1 MKPRIERIKVKRG
14 GPLEKDFEI
23 QPGDLNLIYGLN
35 ETGKTYLVESLVRL
49 LFKTQGRDAPEWKLR
64 EWDANG
70 KILVS
75 GIEEEGQATSF
86 GKTSKKLEDYRC
98 GEDDHLPRDFSRLL
112 VVRAGETVLSGDPG
126 EDGINRDILKDYLS
140 EERLLDELLERISIT
155 IQGAQVEEKAIV
167 GDNRGE
173 VRKQKGL
180 KKGVSNLNELLEEV
194 KQNFSEGP
202 VSILRKE
209 LEARQ
214 EMHEDL
220 GRARRHQAYLLRSN
234 LKDLEEDKPALEGL
248 EILGEME
255 SSIDQYDGK
264 VSEGVLLEKELK
276 ELQDAVGKR
285 QWCEEALK
293 NYDEIVN
300 RRSVKGQERAWG
312 IGAACA
318 LIASVAGGFIGQKW
332 LLGAGAVLSLVC
344 GWIFSRKLL
353 GAAPVAASDNV
364 ELKRMDQQ
372 YQEHFG
378 KALGD
383 RASLTKRIGS
393 LQEDLGKARA
403 KQDQLDKSNSAAG
416 KLRVRIDGFF
426 LQAGFEDLDS
436 SDWRKTLAEMRA
448 SHRAIEGKIT
458 GCAEKL
464 RDLLV
469 PVEEDLEGDPG
480 IAWDPGRFEDLTTE
494 VEQLETEIE
503 LEDGRLDD
511 LKERVA
517 LQVGSRVATGWD
529 LLLDSLQEQKE
540 SRLREYRECTAD
552 ILAKIELCRVLEGM
566 RQKETERIEQGLKK
580 DDLTDPLSSLTGK
593 RYQSIHLDGE
603 GGLEL
608 GDGEGNYYA
617 LGKLST
623 GVREQICLALRFGFA
638 SIALGGPAFLLLD
651 DAFQHSDWKRRPRMI
666 EYVVKLVNQGWQ
678 VFYFTMDDHIRDQF
692 EKVGQVL
699 GSDRFFSMDLGA
711 GDPAFAG

>member
-1 MKPRIERIKVKRG
+1 MHPRIKRIKVKRG

-23 QPGDLNLIYGLN
+23 EPGDLNLVYGLN
-35 ETGKTYLVESLVRL
+35 ETGKTYLLESLVRL
-49 LFKTQGRDAPEWKLR
+49 LFKTQGRDAPEWNLR
-64 EWDANG
+64 EWDTNG

-75 GIEEEGQATSF
+75 GIEEEGQVTSF
-86 GKTSKKLEDYRC
+86 GKTSKKLEDFRC
-98 GEDDHLPRDFSRLL
+98 GENDYLPGDFSRLL

-126 EDGINRDILKDYLS
+126 EDGISRDILKDYLS

-155 IQGAQVEEKAIV
+155 IQGAEVTEKAIV

-180 KKGVSNLNELLEEV
+180 KKELDSINELLEEV
-194 KQNFSEGP
+194 KQHFSEGP
-202 VSILRKE
+202 VSILRKD
-209 LEARQ
+209 LAARQ
-214 EMHEDL
+214 EMREDL

-234 LKDLEEDKPALEGL
+234 LKGLEEDKSSLEGL

-300 RRSVKGQERAWG
+300 RRSVKWQERAWG

-318 LIASVAGGFIGQKW
+318 LIVSVAGGFFDQKW

-344 GWIFSRKLL
+344 GWMFSRKLL

-393 LQEDLGKARA
+393 LQEDLGKAKAR
-403 KQDQLDKSNSAAG
+403 QEQLDKSNSAAG
-416 KLRVRIDGFF
+416 ELRVRIDGFF
-426 LQAGFEDLDS
+426 LRAGFEDLDS
-436 SDWRKTLAEMRA
+436 GDWRKTLAEMH
-448 SHRAIEGKIT
+448 SNHKAIEGKIS
-458 GCAEKL
+458 GCEEKL
-464 RDLLV
+464 GNLLV
-469 PVEEDLEGDPG
+469 PVENGLEADPG
-480 IAWDPGRFEDLTTE
+480 MAWDPGRFEELTTE
-494 VEQLETEIE
+494 VKQLETEIE
-503 LEDGRLDD
+503 IEDSRLDD

-517 LQVGSRVATGWD
+517 LQVRSRVATGWD
-529 LLLDSLQEQKE
+529 LLLESLQGQKE
-540 SRLREYRECTAD
+540 SKLREYTECTAD
-552 ILAKIELCRVLEGM
+552 ILAKIELFRVLEDM

-580 DDLTDPLSSLTGK
+580 DDLTTPLFSLTGE

-603 GGLEL
+603 GDLEL

-666 EYVVKLVNQGWQ
+666 EYVVELTRQGWQ
-678 VFYFTMDDHIRDQF
+678 VFYFTMDNHIRDQF
-692 EKVGQVL
+692 CEAGQHL
-699 GSDRFFSMDLGA
+699 GSRFKYEELE
-711 GDPAFAG
+711 